1 MIADEG
7 LFPKASINVDKI
19 FRWTFHL
26 STQRFFLRF
35 IMDSC
40 PIDQPDVEKP
50 NFYLWPGTSH
60 QSSSG
65 LRAMIHYWLI
75 VCDSIN
81 DYQKWPDLILNLL
94 SKLEAQTCKTSQP
107 THSHCLY
114 LRLALMSPSDLED
127 FKKEC
132 LTANCEPFIRFAI
145 EETCQSGSEWRR
157 GNMELSLILGYVFL
171 SQLW

>member
-1 MIADEG
+1 MVSGKNYLLVLEKKQIWICKCSGEELEG
-7 LFPKASINVDKI
+7 EGGRRWLATCRKVAGSTSDWSGSIVLARPRLGKE
-19 FRWTFHL
+19 TL
-26 STQRFFLRF
+26 
-35 IMDSC
+35 
-40 PIDQPDVEKP
+40 E
-50 NFYLWPGTSH
+50 
-60 QSSSG
+60 
-65 LRAMIHYWLI
+65 AMIHYWLI

-157 GNMELSLILGYVFL
+157 DNMELSLILGYVFL